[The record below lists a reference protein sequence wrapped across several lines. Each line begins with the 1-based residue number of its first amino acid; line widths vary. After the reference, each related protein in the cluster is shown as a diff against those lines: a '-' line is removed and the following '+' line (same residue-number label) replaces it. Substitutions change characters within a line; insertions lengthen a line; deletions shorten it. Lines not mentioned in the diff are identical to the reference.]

1 MSSVGSFSVFF
12 EDPFWVGVFE
22 SYDNGILKIAKI
34 TFYKEPTERELQ
46 EFLIEDYDKLKFFEY
61 KDSTSLNKKM
71 NPKRKIR
78 DAKKQ
83 MKSNFCISKS
93 KDYISRQFELN
104 KINKKKSKAKEKEF
118 LNEEKFIQKQAKRK
132 EKHRGH

>member
-22 SYDNGILKIAKI
+22 NYDNGILKVAKI

-46 EFLIEDYDKLKFFEY
+46 EFLIENYDKIKFFEQ
-61 KDSTSLNKKM
+61 KDSISTTKKM
-71 NPKRKIR
+71 NPKRKLR
-78 DAKKQ
+78 EAKKQ
-83 MKSNFCISKS
+83 MNNTYSISKS

-104 KINKKKSKAKEKEF
+104 KIDKKRNKSKEKKLLIEQ
-118 LNEEKFIQKQAKRK
+118 KFSQKQAKRK